1 MPAIGEEQLRAVSEN
16 KGGDL
21 PVQRGINR
29 QINRNSVRRSRG
41 RSAIAGTVKGVWRR
55 QFRRRGDYPYD
66 RAQSW
71 PRGA

>member
-1 MPAIGEEQLRAVSEN
+1 MLAIEEKQLQAVLEN

-21 PVQRGINR
+21 PVQQGINR

-55 QFRRRGDYPYD
+55 
-66 RAQSW
+66 
-71 PRGA
+71 